1 MPPTP
6 SHQPSSSSDADLA
19 APLLPLD
26 GAPLHDTSDHMEAHE
41 VSPLKPLTRWWRRQS
56 PSRQDRFVT
65 LGPLLAVVLFLS
77 AVVAAFAYL
86 RIEEIDREQQ
96 AVKRDVEYAQQRLR
110 LRLLERQEQ
119 LMRLGRD
126 VSNKEVDSQEF
137 IVQAESLINQFP
149 ELLTITWVDNKRR
162 IQVTYTSPSAAA
174 AQQRIAGE
182 QLKVGETEGT
192 YDLARDLRQPVYSR
206 PIRAREPAGQ
216 NSTPTLQLQVP
227 LDDQGKFGGVIM
239 GEYSVDGLLRFG
251 VPTEVTAK
259 YAVTL
264 IDDKSVVLAGNLAPP
279 RNSASRLLPWS
290 EDPPEYEVPVSPVGN
305 SLLIRAQGYRA
316 SLGVVG
322 SGFFWLVSALSSITV
337 WMLLGTWRHTR
348 RRVQAQDALSR
359 ETNFRRAMEN
369 SMLTGMRALD
379 LKGKI
384 TYVNPA
390 FCKMMDLTEAELV
403 GQMPP
408 YTYWPESEMKTL
420 QARLNDELTGR
431 TPVSGTE
438 VRLKRRNGEIF
449 DARMYVSPLIDPRGQ
464 QTGWMTSMTDI
475 TEPKRVREEL
485 TASYG
490 RFTTVLQGL
499 DAAVSVAPLGSKEL
513 LFANKLYRSWFGG
526 DVAGHLGLIAQ
537 AGVPDPAQADNTL
550 DEVDGL
556 AGFPTDT
563 LTDAR
568 TENAETFVTDL
579 GKWLEVRSR
588 YLTWVDGRLAQ
599 MVIATDITPRRHA
612 EEQAAQQNERAQTAS
627 RLITMGEMA
636 SSVAHEL
643 NQPLTAINNYC
654 NGMVSRIK
662 GQQITNEDL
671 LVALEKTAKQANR
684 AGQIIQ
690 RIRSFVKKS
699 EPNRSLSEVATLVSN
714 AMELAE
720 IELRRHNVRLS
731 HYIAAR
737 LPVVMVDPILIEQ
750 VLINLMKNAAES
762 IAHAHLP
769 TSRRSVELRVVPKTI
784 DDQSVVEFSVLDSGL
799 GISPEAMDRLYDAF
813 YSTKAE
819 GMGIGLKL
827 CRSIVESHQGRL
839 KAENVYN
846 AEEVVGCRF
855 TFWLP
860 VRPMIR
866 PSDAANPAPE
876 TYAKLSADHPVSD
889 QPALKPDGN
898 QNHQ

>member
-1 MPPTP
+1 MAQHSDTP
-6 SHQPSSSSDADLA
+6 DHA
-19 APLLPLD
+19 A
-26 GAPLHDTSDHMEAHE
+26 AQQ

-56 PSRQDRFVT
+56 PARQDRFVT

-137 IVQAESLINQFP
+137 IVQAESLVNQFP
-149 ELLTITWVDNKRR
+149 ELLTVTWVDSKRR
-162 IQVTYTSPSAAA
+162 IQVTYTSPSAPA
-174 AQQRIAGE
+174 AQQRTAGE

-206 PIRAREPAGQ
+206 PIRAKDPALQ

-259 YAVTL
+259 YAVAL
-264 IDDKSVVLAGNLAPP
+264 IDDKDDVLAGNLPPP
-279 RNSASRLLPWS
+279 RNRASRLLPWS
-290 EDPPEYEVPVSPVGN
+290 EDPPEYEAPVSPVGN

-322 SGFFWLVSALSSITV
+322 SGFFWLVSALSALTV

-348 RRVQAQDALSR
+348 SRVQAQDALSR

-408 YTYWPESEMKTL
+408 YPYWPESEMEML
-420 QARLNDELTGR
+420 QARLSDELAGR
-431 TPVSGTE
+431 TPLSGTE
-438 VRLKRRNGEIF
+438 VKLKRRSGQIF

-490 RFTTVLQGL
+490 RFTTVLEGL

-513 LFANKLYRSWFGG
+513 LFANKLYRAWFGG

-537 AGVPDPAQADNTL
+537 AGMPDTAQADNTF

-568 TENAETFVTDL
+568 TENAETFVTEL

-612 EEQAAQQNERAQTAS
+612 EAQAAQQNERAQTAS

-662 GQQITNEDL
+662 GQQISNEDL

-699 EPNRSLSEVATLVSN
+699 APNRSLSDVATLVSN

-737 LPVVMVDPILIEQ
+737 LPMVMADPILIEQ

-762 IAHAHLP
+762 IAEAQLP
-769 TSRRSVELRVVPKTI
+769 PPKRCVELRVVPKII
-784 DDQSVVEFSVLDSGL
+784 DDRSVVEFSVLDSGQ
-799 GISPEAMDRLYDAF
+799 GISPEAMDRLFDAF

-839 KAENVYN
+839 KAENIYTADMVT
-846 AEEVVGCRF
+846 GCRF
-855 TFWLP
+855 TFWIPVKPILP
-860 VRPMIR
+860 SP
-866 PSDAANPAPE
+866 DAAGLISQTVPKPS
-876 TYAKLSADHPVSD
+876 TGHPVGNPS
-889 QPALKPDGN
+889 ALPPESSFMTDAN
-898 QNHQ
+898 AH